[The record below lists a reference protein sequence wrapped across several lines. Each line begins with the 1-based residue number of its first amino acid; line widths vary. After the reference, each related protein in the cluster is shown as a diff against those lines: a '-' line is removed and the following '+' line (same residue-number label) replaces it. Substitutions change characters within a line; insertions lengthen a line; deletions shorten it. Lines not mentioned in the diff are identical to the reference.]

1 MLVKSNKSRYQTLL
15 QLPRLLLLKKKVMA
29 TENINLL
36 THFKVVVPSQ
46 LSREKLHYHHLTWIE
61 VERMVTD
68 LYHHS
73 GEWGGGSLS
82 SP

>member
-15 QLPRLLLLKKKVMA
+15 QLPRLLPLKKKVMA

-46 LSREKLHYHHLTWIE
+46 LSREKLMD
-61 VERMVTD
+61 R
-68 LYHHS
+68 
-73 GEWGGGSLS
+73 GGAHGY
-82 SP
+82 

>member
-15 QLPRLLLLKKKVMA
+15 QLPRLLPLKKKVMA

-46 LSREKLHYHHLTWIE
+46 LSHEKLMD
-61 VERMVTD
+61 R
-68 LYHHS
+68 
-73 GEWGGGSLS
+73 GGAHGY
-82 SP
+82 